1 MSADTAPSG
10 RSARSRPKGAPAYPI
25 DETTETVKRAG
36 DSLNQIA
43 SEYAAICSDDIAAA
57 IAAGSQGAK
66 LFTELTRA
74 YAEAVTASAQTCV
87 EFGREAM
94 SCRTPADIVTL
105 QKRAVESLSESAE
118 ATARIY
124 SGVFE
129 TWSKAVDPFVVRVA
143 DGPQRLFRAF
153 AD

>member
-10 RSARSRPKGAPAYPI
+10 RSGKSRLKDTPAYPI
-25 DETTETVKRAG
+25 HETTETAKRAS

-43 SEYAAICSDDIAAA
+43 SECAAICSDDIAAA
-57 IAAGSQGAK
+57 IETSSQSAK
-66 LFTELTRA
+66 LFTELSRA
-74 YAEAVTASAQTCV
+74 YVEACTASAQTYV
-87 EFGREAM
+87 EIGREAM
-94 SCRTPADIVTL
+94 SCRTPADVVRL
-105 QKRAVESLSESAE
+105 QKRAMEGLNESAE

-129 TWSKAVDPFVVRVA
+129 TWSKAMDPFVARIT

-153 AD
+153 AE